1 MTVIQEAGE
10 LIRKFSKDYSRPV
23 IFMVFPGMY
32 TNKLS
37 NYLKENSSLLLE
49 DKLKENHSEIKIDY
63 LCLLGMCN
71 MKYFFESIRDR
82 IDNEFKDRDIL
93 VVDYDK
99 NFLQVLLDGNKYS
112 IVLLVPSE
120 LGNAEYMY
128 KEYIEELRNTD
139 NEQIGNIITAATSEN
154 YKEWLNNCIDSI
166 FKIRKSSQAER
177 FEVIHL
183 DPDFEF
189 KYIGFEK

>member
-63 LCLLGMCN
+63 LCLLY
-71 MKYFFESIRDR
+71 KFF
-82 IDNEFKDRDIL
+82 
-93 VVDYDK
+93 
-99 NFLQVLLDGNKYS
+99 
-112 IVLLVPSE
+112 
-120 LGNAEYMY
+120 
-128 KEYIEELRNTD
+128 
-139 NEQIGNIITAATSEN
+139 
-154 YKEWLNNCIDSI
+154 
-166 FKIRKSSQAER
+166 
-177 FEVIHL
+177 
-183 DPDFEF
+183 
-189 KYIGFEK
+189 